1 MDEQDKKINVGSFFE
16 RNDLI
21 DEVASAAIPTSN
33 PAMTAVGAN
42 KLLIESLQTSIET
55 MQTQIRDIANYII
68 IEHKLQKDERVKFVE
83 QLNSKQYKKVE
94 DFFATMPKLS
104 HTIEVINP
112 NTKEKNS
119 IVLEGLAD
127 FFG

>member
-68 IEHKLQKDERVKFVE
+68 IEHKLQKDCLLYTSPSPRDCDR
-83 QLNSKQYKKVE
+83 SR
-94 DFFATMPKLS
+94 MPS
-104 HTIEVINP
+104 
-112 NTKEKNS
+112 S
-119 IVLEGLAD
+119 A
-127 FFG
+127 

>member
-1 MDEQDKKINVGSFFE
+1 MDEEDKKINVGSFFE

-68 IEHKLQKDERVKFVE
+68 IEHKLQKDKREDKLLEEEDAR
-83 QLNSKQYKKVE
+83 QKQEMK
-94 DFFATMPKLS
+94 DRALALRGAT
-104 HTIEVINP
+104 
-112 NTKEKNS
+112 
-119 IVLEGLAD
+119 
-127 FFG
+127 